1 MVLGIKGKVLSVAL
15 TAGLILGAVLL
26 AKKYNVG
33 KQITSG
39 LSGFG
44 QTIGTGLA
52 SIPVGI
58 AQGATGVF
66 QDAAGQFSESIGG
79 LTDWWKGGTDWLFG
93 GSSGSQSVDGGKKD
107 ESNKVINQ
115 DNRENSDSKS
125 KQTANGGT
133 KWTSS
138 SFIAK
143 QQALSEKYGI
153 TTYDIKGNIS
163 TVPQTR
169 AGIAL
174 SQKVAKSGD
183 YIQHVDKSGKPIRRI
198 GFGAGDA
205 PAPRLLPPYK
215 KPCLN
220 CEAPTPNQSQS
231 KAVTG
236 GKRPADT
243 SSASKA
249 VKAAN
254 TSKPSASKAVQA
266 AISSRGNR
274 GKR

>member
-1 MVLGIKGKVLSVAL
+1 MVLGIRGKVLSVAL

-44 QTIGTGLA
+44 QTIGGGLA

-125 KQTANGGT
+125 KQAAANGGT
-133 KWTSS
+133 KWTSD

-174 SQKVAKSGD
+174 SQNVAKSGK
-183 YIQHVDKSGKPIRRI
+183 YVQQLSKSG
-198 GFGAGDA
+198 A
-205 PAPRLLPPYK
+205 PVRSVGV
-215 KPCLN
+215 
-220 CEAPTPNQSQS
+220 PTPDQSKG

-236 GKRPADT
+236 GNRPAPN

-254 TSKPSASKAVQA
+254 TSKASASKASA
-266 AISSRGNR
+266 SKASKSK
-274 GKR
+274 GK

>member
-1 MVLGIKGKVLSVAL
+1 MGLGIKGKVLSVAL
-15 TAGLILGAVLL
+15 TAGLVLGAVLL

-39 LSGFG
+39 LAGFG

-66 QDAAGQFSESIGG
+66 QEAAGQFSESIGG
-79 LTDWWKGGTDWLFG
+79 LSDWWKGGTDWLFG
-93 GSSGSQSVDGGKKD
+93 GSSASQNSDGGKKD
-107 ESNKVINQ
+107 ESNKIINQ
-115 DNRENSDSKS
+115 HNREDSDRHDHKREDIDRHDHKS
-125 KQTANGGT
+125 NAAGSGT
-133 KWTSS
+133 KWTSD

-153 TTYDIKGNIS
+153 TTYDTKVNIS

-169 AGIAL
+169 AGKAL
-174 SQKVAKSGD
+174 AEKVAKSGQ
-183 YIQHVDKSGKPIRRI
+183 YVQQLSKSG
-198 GFGAGDA
+198 A
-205 PAPRLLPPYK
+205 PARSVGV
-215 KPCLN
+215 
-220 CEAPTPNQSQS
+220 PTPNQSQS

-236 GKRPADT
+236 GNRPANT

-254 TSKPSASKAVQA
+254 TSKASK
-266 AISSRGNR
+266 SK
-274 GKR
+274 GK

>member
-1 MVLGIKGKVLSVAL
+1 MVLGIRGKVLSVAL

-44 QTIGTGLA
+44 QTIGGGLA

-79 LTDWWKGGTDWLFG
+79 LTDWWKSGTDFLFG

-107 ESNKVINQ
+107 ESNKVINH
-115 DNRENSDSKS
+115 DNREYSDSKP
-125 KQTANGGT
+125 KFNAINGGT
-133 KWTSS
+133 KYIPSS

-153 TTYDIKGNIS
+153 TTYDVKGNIS

-174 SQKVAKSGD
+174 SQNVAKSGQFVQQ
-183 YIQHVDKSGKPIRRI
+183 IGKSG
-198 GFGAGDA
+198 A
-205 PAPRLLPPYK
+205 PVK
-215 KPCLN
+215 SVGV
-220 CEAPTPNQSQS
+220 PTPNQSQS

-236 GKRPADT
+236 GNRPANT

-254 TSKPSASKAVQA
+254 TSKPSASKA
-266 AISSRGNR
+266 SKSK
-274 GKR
+274 GK